1 MEQTIVKDVTLDQD
15 WVICASLVIHLHLVV
30 CISVSKGYWA
40 GPLALGAGA
49 QALCL
54 AVCCSPRID
63 RWDR

>member
-30 CISVSKGYWA
+30 CKGYWA

-54 AVCCSPRID
+54 QCAAALG
-63 RWDR
+63 